1 MRRALCPGILRS
13 WVERDRINVAMLKG
27 SFDEIALPTLPR
39 AWGFRD
45 GPVSREEPPLFS
57 AVTAPIYVGLGA
69 LITSSS
75 RRCSC
80 IFKKMA

>member
-1 MRRALCPGILRS
+1 VRRALCLGILRS

-27 SFDEIALPTLPR
+27 RIDESAPPDSSKGL
-39 AWGFRD
+39 GFPGRPSPE
-45 GPVSREEPPLFS
+45 GEAAPIS

>member
-1 MRRALCPGILRS
+1 MRRALCLGILRS

-27 SFDEIALPTLPR
+27 RIDESAPPTLPR
-39 AWGFRD
+39 AWGFRPSPE
-45 GPVSREEPPLFS
+45 GEAAPIS